1 MAQYKVIQDIEAED
15 KLVGPFSLRQFIYAG
30 GAAVCGYLCVVSVTQ
45 GVAFLVA
52 LWIPPML
59 FCMFFAWPWSPDQ
72 PTEVWALARIRFL
85 FKPRRRI
92 WDQSG
97 QKDLV
102 TITVPKRVEKVYTDG
117 LSRVEVRSRL
127 TALASTIDSR
137 GWALKNANVNTPVLP
152 SFDTAAS
159 DRLVAGNSMPQVVS
173 DIDVQASDDIMDEH
187 NNRIAQQFENMIEA
201 SSAAHRQKLIN
212 EMRAPAA
219 AAPAT
224 PPASPTPAAAATTPP
239 ADYWFLNQPTGGA
252 ALPTQ
257 PNNAMFANPALV
269 QPGDYQSTGTV
280 AATPTANE
288 EALGQQLLEQH
299 QVAAQQKNQHLK
311 TINPIGDQPTMQ
323 TVADPVAPSVP
334 TAPVAAATPADPAVT
349 AQSDAAILNLASN
362 NDLNV
367 ATIARQ
373 ANKAR
378 HPEPPED
385 EVVVSLR

>member
-30 GAAVCGYLCVVSVTQ
+30 GAAVCGYLCVISVTK
-45 GVAFLVA
+45 GVAFLLA
-52 LWIPPML
+52 LWVPPML
-59 FCMFFAWPWSPDQ
+59 FCAFFAWPWSPDQ

-102 TITVPKRVEKVYTDG
+102 TITVPKKVEKVYTDG
-117 LSRVEVRSRL
+117 LSRTEVKSRL
-127 TALASTIDSR
+127 AALASTIDSR
-137 GWALKNANVNTPVLP
+137 GWALKNINVNTPTLP
-152 SFDTAAS
+152 VFDPAAS
-159 DRLVAGNSMPQVVS
+159 DRLVPTSSMPQVVS
-173 DIDVQASDDIMDEH
+173 DIDIQASDDILDEH
-187 NNRIAQQFENMIEA
+187 NNRIAQQFESMIEA
-201 SSAAHRQKLIN
+201 SSAAHRQRLID
-212 EMRAPAA
+212 EMRAPVAAPPALVASSTPPTA
-219 AAPAT
+219 AAPASS
-224 PPASPTPAAAATTPP
+224 AP

-252 ALPTQ
+252 GVPTQ

-269 QPGDYQSTGTV
+269 QPGDEQSAGPV

-288 EALGQQLLEQH
+288 EAIGQQLLEQH
-299 QVAAQQKNQHLK
+299 QAAAQQKNQHLK
-311 TINPIGDQPTMQ
+311 TINPIGNQPAVPTA
-323 TVADPVAPSVP
+323 ADPVVAPTP
-334 TAPVAAATPADPAVT
+334 TTNPAVT

-362 NDLNV
+362 NDLDV